1 MIKAKASVL
10 AVILWILVILT
21 MLAVSIG
28 HRVSMSLRLSSY
40 QKDRLKAF
48 YLAKAGLNTAI
59 KEINNDPFLVYDG
72 LTDNWVDNEA
82 AFRKIYFDDNPD
94 EFVTVSYDTLDSNNE
109 LRINYGVIDEESKIN
124 INTVSKELLMALLEK
139 CGIDTAQEIVNNIL
153 IWRGEIPDENK
164 VYENAGYAAKAGK
177 FTNIEELILV
187 KGVSAL
193 DCQKLKGLVT
203 NYGEGFI
210 NINTASVEVVA
221 IFARGIAK
229 ELSIGE
235 NFADGVVEKL
245 IDLRNN
251 NIQFKAKSEINIAL
265 TGDEE
270 TNIFNKLMDKIVVQS
285 NIFLIESTGNVRKIK
300 SKLMVVYNRRDKS
313 NLYWHEN

>member
-10 AVILWILVILT
+10 VIILWVLVILT

-59 KEINNDPFLVYDG
+59 KEINNDPVLDYDG
-72 LTDNWVDNEA
+72 LTDNWADNQV

-94 EFVTVSYDTLDSNNE
+94 EFATVSYDTFDSNNE

-124 INTVSKELLMALLEK
+124 INTASKELLTALLEK
-139 CGIDTAQEIVNNIL
+139 CGIDTVQEIVNNIL

-164 VYENAGYAAKAGK
+164 VYKNAGYAAKACK

-187 KGVSAL
+187 KGVTTL
-193 DCQKLKGLVT
+193 DYQKLKVLVT
-203 NYGEGFI
+203 TYGQGLI
-210 NINTASVEVVA
+210 NINTASVEALA

-229 ELSIGE
+229 ELSTSE

-251 NIQFKAKSEINIAL
+251 NIQFKTKSEINIAL
-265 TGDEE
+265 TGEEE
-270 TNIFNKLMDKIVVQS
+270 TNIFNRLMDKIVVQS

-300 SKLMVVYNRRDKS
+300 NKLKVVYNRRDKN

>member
-10 AVILWILVILT
+10 VIILWVLVILT

-59 KEINNDPFLVYDG
+59 KEINNDPVLDYDG
-72 LTDNWVDNEA
+72 LTDNWADNQV
-82 AFRKIYFDDNPD
+82 AFRKIYFDDIPD
-94 EFVTVSYDTLDSNNE
+94 EFATVSYDTFDSNNE

-124 INTVSKELLMALLEK
+124 INTASKELLTALLEK
-139 CGIDTAQEIVNNIL
+139 CGIDTAGKIVNNIL
-153 IWRGEIPDENK
+153 IWRGEIPDEHK
-164 VYENAGYAAKAGK
+164 VYENAGYTAKACK

-187 KGVSAL
+187 KGVTAL
-193 DCQKLKGLVT
+193 DYQKLKLLVT
-203 NYGEGFI
+203 TYGQGLL
-210 NINTASVEVVA
+210 NINTASVEVLA
-221 IFARGIAK
+221 MFARGIAK

-235 NFADGVVEKL
+235 NLADGVAGKI
-245 IDLRNN
+245 IDLRSN
-251 NIQFKAKSEINIAL
+251 NIQFKTKSEINIAL
-265 TGDEE
+265 TGEEE

-300 SKLMVVYNRRDKS
+300 NKLKVVYNRQDKS